1 MGIRRV
7 ILITPY
13 GTPQHQRKGAPTVEQ
28 VIGMKISI
36 YGKQMTLRESL
47 KALVEKKLAKFD
59 KFFGDDTEAFVT
71 CKTRKGTK
79 IIEITINYNGTV
91 FRCED
96 EGETFMTALDRAVEG
111 LERQIRKNKTRIEKN
126 LKRGA
131 FVIGEEDD
139 DEYVEEGEFEIRVK
153 TFPLKPMSPE
163 EAILQMN
170 LIGHS
175 FYAFTDDKS
184 GEVCVVYKRKAGSY
198 GLIVPTKE

>member
-1 MGIRRV
+1 
-7 ILITPY
+7 
-13 GTPQHQRKGAPTVEQ
+13 
-28 VIGMKISI
+28 MKISI
-36 YGKQMTLRESL
+36 YGKQMTVRESL

-59 KFFGDDTEAFVT
+59 KFFGDDTAALVT

-153 TFPLKPMSPE
+153 TFPFRPMTAE

-175 FYAFTDDKS
+175 FFAFSDADS
-184 GEVCVVYKRKAGSY
+184 GKVCVVYKRKEGSY
-198 GLIVPTKE
+198 GLIVPER